1 MVTSEFYNQLFSLL
15 QMKKRIS
22 LLLYFLTFTSFL
34 AAQNKDIED
43 LQQKIADT
51 HGSKPDSAKIYLL
64 KILNYTGQLSDSAIV
79 RVYGRLGT
87 TYGQL
92 GSMDSARYYFNKGD
106 TFAGSYPKLRGDLHK
121 QLALSERNMSNYD
134 NAFEATDKAEKYYRE
149 ANYMVG
155 VGMAYVERASSYNYM
170 AKEKKAIEWLE
181 KAIALFDQIGETK
194 NKVYALQ
201 ELANCYTNAG
211 EFEFGIEIYEKILPD
226 VKRETATLNYYFT
239 MVNYAYAL
247 SSIEKY
253 DKAEEVYKI
262 TLDFFKETRNETFR
276 DYVLYKLGHI
286 YKEKGNLG
294 RSLYYIEKA
303 FEGMVSTTSHYLK
316 ECAITYLDLLVESK
330 DMARASEVVQK
341 VEELINNGNKL
352 QFNDL
357 TQVVLLRSMKNY
369 YAQNGNYEKALELIE
384 EAVRLNDSIEL
395 KRNELELKK
404 VQEKYQNEYR
414 RKENEILATNN
425 QLLEA
430 KNNDKITIIGL
441 ISTMGMVVL
450 IGGII
455 VYRKQRKEVNLKAKS
470 LESLQ
475 EAKRYLNEKLET
487 EAILNKERRET
498 LEKSER
504 ELVANSMKVANLKN
518 EINAV
523 IASYPSSK
531 DARLLK
537 NKLQS
542 ILKDDNDWEYF
553 YNKFVN
559 VHPDF
564 ISKLKQ
570 HHPSLTTNDIDFC
583 ALVKLRL
590 SNKEIANL
598 LNIDHKSVISKK
610 YRLRKKMLI
619 QENESLEVVLDHI

>member
-1 MVTSEFYNQLFSLL
+1 
-15 QMKKRIS
+15 
-22 LLLYFLTFTSFL
+22 
-34 AAQNKDIED
+34 
-43 LQQKIADT
+43 
-51 HGSKPDSAKIYLL
+51 
-64 KILNYTGQLSDSAIV
+64 
-79 RVYGRLGT
+79 
-87 TYGQL
+87 
-92 GSMDSARYYFNKGD
+92 
-106 TFAGSYPKLRGDLHK
+106 
-121 QLALSERNMSNYD
+121 
-134 NAFEATDKAEKYYRE
+134 
-149 ANYMVG
+149 
-155 VGMAYVERASSYNYM
+155 
-170 AKEKKAIEWLE
+170 
-181 KAIALFDQIGETK
+181 
-194 NKVYALQ
+194 
-201 ELANCYTNAG
+201 
-211 EFEFGIEIYEKILPD
+211 
-226 VKRETATLNYYFT
+226 
-239 MVNYAYAL
+239 
-247 SSIEKY
+247 
-253 DKAEEVYKI
+253 
-262 TLDFFKETRNETFR
+262 
-276 DYVLYKLGHI
+276 
-286 YKEKGNLG
+286 
-294 RSLYYIEKA
+294 
-303 FEGMVSTTSHYLK
+303 
-316 ECAITYLDLLVESK
+316 YLDLLVESK